1 MVPKFLICII
11 YVLNSLFVS
20 EMNTKSIF
28 AVMNTNWAVVETR
41 PEKNQASTGFEPTIS
56 GIPVQYSTNEA
67 NYFGSL

>member
-28 AVMNTNWAVVETR
+28 AVINTNWAVVETR
-41 PEKNQASTGFEPTIS
+41 PEKKSGFYKIWTHDFWDTGAVLYQRS
-56 GIPVQYSTNEA
+56 
-67 NYFGSL
+67 